1 MTEEILDYYIRL
13 DLDYGVSI
21 DHVSVTDTESEKKAR
36 YELTID
42 NAAEFLKKHRK
53 AKLPWTPIGAVQGWD
68 AKSYVDA
75 ARKNVAMGYEYIGLG
90 GLVRTSTRGI
100 IELLQDAH
108 NVLPSTAKIHLFVLP
123 P

>member
-68 AKSYVDA
+68 ANSYADA
-75 ARKNVAMGYEYIGLG
+75 AKKCVTMGYEYIGLG
-90 GLVRTSTRGI
+90 GLVRSSTKDI
-100 IELLQDAH
+100 LEVLHYVH
-108 NVLPSTAKIHLFVLP
+108 NVVPANVKIHLFGL
-123 P
+123 